1 MGNGRPLTWQ
11 PKHRNNNR
19 QKIID
24 YKLSLLFF
32 VQITVLRYLTTQRNR
47 DGQAGNSD
55 LAVCNPISDTS
66 FACAGVSGMPI
77 LKANAPKVNTL
88 ARYFFITFSL

>member
-1 MGNGRPLTWQ
+1 LAAKASKQQ
-11 PKHRNNNR
+11 PPENNR
-19 QKIID
+19 LQIIIII
-24 YKLSLLFF
+24 F

-77 LKANAPKVNTL
+77 LKANAPKVNML